1 MPSVIKFRHTILATT
16 KHILILITSFIV
28 HFASY
33 YVEFPAREKMDI
45 LSPRK
50 HTKLIQTQTPKRKKN
65 NFIKKKF
72 HKKINEKSRTNK
84 NRKKQKTFEKL
95 CYIKVCDILILN

>member
-33 YVEFPAREKMDI
+33 YVEFPAREKNGHFE
-45 LSPRK
+45 PQKKRTK
-50 HTKLIQTQTPKRKKN
+50 KLIQKPKHQKIKYFKK
-65 NFIKKKF
+65 
-72 HKKINEKSRTNK
+72 
-84 NRKKQKTFEKL
+84 
-95 CYIKVCDILILN
+95 